1 MNVRSIDEFRAD
13 IDNSPLNT
21 EQAGRDFDATVRL
34 RQDIESYFDLRGQMQ
49 SDDVE
54 LVQKNIA
61 GRLTS
66 MDLAINPNKAQD
78 ASKVSGLG
86 VGEIISRFDRQHYAE
101 LLYDTNE
108 VDLLSRVDDGAVHV
122 AKSLGWSEDRIMD
135 EFLKYD
141 REQALKEIEPQLNA
155 DSEFFKNM
163 ILEREGYDAS
173 TKPVD
178 LPYYIQKELENY
190 ESAEHDMSF
199 DVSTDKSVKSNSNN
213 FFEAKNTDLLT
224 SDDAH
229 NDAYK
234 VKSDF
239 KKRMYNTAFDD
250 FGFDEKFDDDDFD
263 Y

>member
-122 AKSLGWSEDRIMD
+122 AKCLGWSEDRIMD

-141 REQALKEIEPQLNA
+141 IELKV
-155 DSEFFKNM
+155 
-163 ILEREGYDAS
+163 R
-173 TKPVD
+173 
-178 LPYYIQKELENY
+178 
-190 ESAEHDMSF
+190 
-199 DVSTDKSVKSNSNN
+199 
-213 FFEAKNTDLLT
+213 
-224 SDDAH
+224 
-229 NDAYK
+229 
-234 VKSDF
+234 
-239 KKRMYNTAFDD
+239 
-250 FGFDEKFDDDDFD
+250 
-263 Y
+263 